1 MNTLQR
7 YDFIIKDRFRF
18 HRLGDTSMHVT
29 GNIYS
34 HVTQKMENKA
44 YIILVQA
51 VYSFWS
57 I

>member
-34 HVTQKMENKA
+34 HVTKKMETR
-44 YIILVQA
+44 A
-51 VYSFWS
+51 VKLFDSYMNEK
-57 I
+57 